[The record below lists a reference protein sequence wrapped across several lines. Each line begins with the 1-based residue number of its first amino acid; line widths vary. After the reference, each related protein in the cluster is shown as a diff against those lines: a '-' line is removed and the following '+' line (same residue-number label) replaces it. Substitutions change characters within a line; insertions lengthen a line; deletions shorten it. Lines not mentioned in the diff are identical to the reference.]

1 MELKDEELENYML
14 DSDDMKELEELEESE
29 SKNHSNFNFK
39 NKKQNMYFDEER
51 IKHLIVDVYQPSLKY
66 DKDGK
71 IIARDVEAEEEI
83 LQALLLIVSAIINKY
98 MFWRFDSTEDLEA
111 EGLSACWKYLPKYVP
126 GKGTAFNLFSI
137 LCKMDLLNY
146 TLKMKKHRLTAD
158 IDICPDVEQ
167 KQETNYNLFFEDLEA
182 TFLKIIDEHYIKEK
196 RKKYIELTSILMEY
210 LVKNKN
216 IVGKNDLFC
225 AFRSYGYKTTDYK
238 KFIEEISEY
247 KSEFTQLLPT
257 RR

>member
-1 MELKDEELENYML
+1 MDLKDEELENYML

-83 LQALLLIVSAIINKY
+83 LQALLL
-98 MFWRFDSTEDLEA
+98 TEDLEA

-225 AFRSYGYKTTDYK
+225 AFRAYGYKTTDYK